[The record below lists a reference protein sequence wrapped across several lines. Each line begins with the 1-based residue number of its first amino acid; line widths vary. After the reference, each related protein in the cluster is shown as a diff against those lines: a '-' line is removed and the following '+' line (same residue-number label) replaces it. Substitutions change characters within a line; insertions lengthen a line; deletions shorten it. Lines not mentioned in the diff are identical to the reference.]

1 MKNFVR
7 LVLQGVL
14 LLAPITLTLYILLKV
29 FTFLDSILQGFI
41 GDFPGLG
48 ILLLLAILL
57 LVGFLGDTLITDPIK
72 NAFNKWLSKIPLIKI
87 IYDGVKDLL
96 GAFVG
101 DKKKFNHPV
110 LVREHQHA
118 TGYKIGF
125 ITQESL
131 SEITQEKNYSA
142 VYFPHSYAFSGV
154 VMLIENQYL
163 KKVDLPAAEMMKFIV
178 SGGVMNLNQKE
189 PEKE

>member
-7 LVLQGVL
+7 LILQGVL
-14 LLAPITLTLYILLKV
+14 LVAPISLTIYILFKI
-29 FTFLDSILQGFI
+29 FTFLDSILQGFVI
-41 GDFPGLG
+41 DFPGLG
-48 ILLLLAILL
+48 LLLLTLILVV
-57 LVGFLGDTLITDPIK
+57 VGLLGDTFITDPIK

-101 DKKKFNHPV
+101 EKKKFNHPV
-110 LVREHQHA
+110 LVKEHQQA
-118 TGYKIGF
+118 TGYKLGF
-125 ITQESL
+125 ITQDSL
-131 SEITQEKNYSA
+131 KELTAKEGYCA

-163 KKVDLPAAEMMKFIV
+163 KPVDQPASEMMKFIV
-178 SGGVMNLNQKE
+178 SGGVMKINPKE
-189 PEKE
+189 TEKE